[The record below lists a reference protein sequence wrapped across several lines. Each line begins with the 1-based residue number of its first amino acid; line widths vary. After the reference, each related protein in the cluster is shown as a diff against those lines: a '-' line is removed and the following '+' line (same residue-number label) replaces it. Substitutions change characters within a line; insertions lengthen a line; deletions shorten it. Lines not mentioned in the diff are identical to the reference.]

1 MTAHDTPYAD
11 PLDAAQV
18 AERLRRYERDIDKSF
33 GPPETIPYPMAYEFG
48 EWADAIAAL
57 SQQLSEARAEL
68 KNRWQRMDS
77 APRDGTRILLAWE
90 PYSGI
95 SEHVELGKWKSQ
107 NGWCNTY
114 GKPFSGEPDAWAA
127 LAPFSL
133 SPEAAEAKLATTRC
147 ALEAAMGH
155 FGDDMADAFIDFV
168 QSREATALSKRDAPQ
183 AQAVDGWRYEIQ
195 HGPEGETDYA
205 WVYRG
210 KEMICTT
217 KTHHAIAIVSAL
229 TRPSTTEA
237 KPVEALLR
245 EFAEQRHPLEMAP
258 DERDGADWE
267 GACAAFIEKS
277 RAILSKEQRT

>member
-1 MTAHDTPYAD
+1 MSDDMISTI
-11 PLDAAQV
+11 
-18 AERLRRYERDIDKSF
+18 AEQ
-33 GPPETIPYPMAYEFG
+33 
-48 EWADAIAAL
+48 ADALAAL
-57 SQQLSEARAEL
+57 SQQLSEARAEIETVTIERNAAIKL
-68 KNRWQRMDS
+68 ARLNASSAKAAELALSARDAKPNTIPLTPAEIQSGLDRVRWAELLIRQLPDKHEGRNSWLLNYGIGSSPPEPNRQPIWT
-77 APRDGTRILLAWE
+77 A
-90 PYSGI
+90 
-95 SEHVELGKWKSQ
+95 
-107 NGWCNTY
+107 
-114 GKPFSGEPDAWAA
+114 
-127 LAPFSL
+127 
-133 SPEAAEAKLATTRC
+133 PEATQHSFINEIGNRIKITIDGPTSVSENVLTPMEAKQLQTCLA
-147 ALEAAMGH
+147 
-155 FGDDMADAFIDFV
+155 I
-168 QSREATALSKRDAPQ
+168 ALSKRDAPQ

>member
-1 MTAHDTPYAD
+1 MTAHDTPNAD

-133 SPEAAEAKLATTRC
+133 SPEAAEAKLATIAKPTWAGEFVLVPKQATPEMLGVWYRYKNGHRF
-147 ALEAAMGH
+147 AGEPPATDTSDVGAYKAMIEAAP
-155 FGDDMADAFIDFV
+155 V
-168 QSREATALSKRDAPQ
+168 PTTALSKRDAPQ
-183 AQAVDGWRYEIQ
+183 AQVDIAALKRRL
-195 HGPEGETDYA
+195 DYRLNDYLCEMKPDYDDSITGFNEA
-205 WVYRG
+205 WS
-210 KEMICTT
+210 
-217 KTHHAIAIVSAL
+217 IVNKAFAEAL

-237 KPVEALLR
+237 KP
-245 EFAEQRHPLEMAP
+245 
-258 DERDGADWE
+258 
-267 GACAAFIEKS
+267 
-277 RAILSKEQRT
+277 